1 MDTASAAEADLFGRL
16 KPVGVVYWSV
26 DERAA
31 RLKKRDPELMGIGDY
46 NQRIF
51 KSYPYLGLPSRRP
64 CHDSDPGTNTDTAAN
79 RNRDRYRDRKDRKE
93 KFDARKIFF
102 SGYP

>member
-64 CHDSDPGTNTDTAAN
+64 CHDSDSN
-79 RNRDRYRDRKDRKE
+79 RTQFSYKDPIPIAIE
-93 KFDARKIFF
+93 KTELGA
-102 SGYP
+102 